1 MMQEKFSRKWF
12 PLAGICL
19 GALFVAQSLAAD
31 VIPSSS
37 DPIVVTDGTPT
48 PTPDP
53 SVTPDPTPSTEPTPS
68 STPAPELSP
77 TPSATPTIDSLI
89 NPSVSPSPTP
99 VPPHALADQ
108 SMFLRVAGAIKADPR
123 ARSVFIPPVV
133 AYGTEYVLVCASSN
147 ATIDVYQ
154 KGFANAIAKDTL
166 AGDYSNSILVSGK
179 TFEVTNILNAFNGIQ
194 ITSNSGGIVGKHLFL
209 RFVAISEPSLD
220 VKLCNDGSSSNNRIV
235 SVNSIGI
242 GMDMKNANVRLKN
255 QK

>member
-1 MMQEKFSRKWF
+1 MQEKFSRKWF

-37 DPIVVTDGTPT
+37 DPIVITDGTPT

-53 SVTPDPTPSTEPTPS
+53 SVLPDPTPSTDPIPSSSAAPDQTPTPD
-68 STPAPELSP
+68 PV
-77 TPSATPTIDSLI
+77 PTIDSLVD
-89 NPSVSPSPTP
+89 PSASPSPTP
-99 VPPHALADQ
+99 EPPHALADQ
-108 SMFLRVAGAIKADPR
+108 SMFLRVANSIKADPR

-133 AYGTEYVLVCASSN
+133 AYGPEYVLVCANSN
-147 ATIDVYQ
+147 ANIDVYQ

-166 AGDYSNSILVSGK
+166 AGDYSSSVLLSGK
-179 TFEVTNILNAFNGIQ
+179 TYEVTNILNAFNGIQ

-220 VKLCNDGSSSNNRIV
+220 SKLCNDGSASNNRIV

-242 GMDMKNANVRLKN
+242 GMDLKNANVRLKN